1 MWCPP
6 HARAHG
12 HELGT
17 EADPSAGNA
26 LTDGSSTAG
35 SECTGQSCVLVMP
48 SSVVPD
54 KGRGRTGSK
63 ISSRGPT
70 RCRMRQGWTHDCDL
84 NLWSVQETQLEIDYL
99 QYRTSPRKQQG
110 YCWGGSDSLFWDH
123 LEDTDESW
131 CSLYLYIHLH
141 GTRGWQKN
149 WPTAYFSQ
157 RHLQTG
163 IKVESSTSQRERCLY
178 GSILV

>member
-70 RCRMRQGWTHDCDL
+70 RRTMRQGWKHDCDL
-84 NLWSVQETQLEIDYL
+84 NLWSVQETQLEINYL

-110 YCWGGSDSLFWDH
+110 YCWGDQILCFGIIWRVPMSLDVPCIYIFICMGP
-123 LEDTDESW
+123 EDDRKTDQLPIFPKDI
-131 CSLYLYIHLH
+131 CKQGL
-141 GTRGWQKN
+141 R
-149 WPTAYFSQ
+149 
-157 RHLQTG
+157 
-163 IKVESSTSQRERCLY
+163 
-178 GSILV
+178 